1 MSVQP
6 VQQKIKFPMLD
17 GILKIDQLNISSAP
31 QILNKQ
37 VGELLSEGELIS
49 CKDLDIG
56 SPLAFLVN
64 ESLFFHNTCQNPAIS
79 SSPQASVEPIYMWRI
94 LEY

>member
-1 MSVQP
+1 
-6 VQQKIKFPMLD
+6 MLD

-49 CKDLDIG
+49 CKDLDIS

-64 ESLFFHNTCQNPAIS
+64 E
-79 SSPQASVEPIYMWRI
+79 
-94 LEY
+94 

>member
-6 VQQKIKFPMLD
+6 VQQKIKFPLLG
-17 GILKIDQLNISSAP
+17 GILKINQLNISSAP

-49 CKDLDIG
+49 CKDLDIS

-64 ESLFFHNTCQNPAIS
+64 E
-79 SSPQASVEPIYMWRI
+79 
-94 LEY
+94 